1 MHHHL
6 VWSPLMVHSVT
17 VGVLGVDCSGLI
29 HPCATEAQG
38 NQRRGSLLSSGCT
51 GVLSQPVS
59 GLTP

>member
-1 MHHHL
+1 
-6 VWSPLMVHSVT
+6 MVYASLNSVT

-29 HPCATEAQG
+29 QPRATEARG
-38 NQRRGSLLSSGCT
+38 NQQRGSLLSSGCT